1 MLSITEIRTLIKAH
15 NKLSKITIPAGAK
28 RADLIKLLS
37 NKGYSVDHKN
47 KNIVKKARTEVITL
61 KGAKILTEPVKKT
74 DEQKAKVVA
83 KKKEKEEKKKEE
95 TKAVVK
101 QAKKEAVKEF
111 KEKKKAAQ
119 KPKKKATPPV
129 KKAEPVKK
137 ATAPVKKAVSKGSH
151 KMPDGSIMKNKDM
164 PKKSKR
170 KVLKETQKPSGSAV
184 VQPGKPADLK
194 IKKKLGKSI
203 QEKIKEGVE
212 LNIDNTR
219 PTMRKDKCKLFIY
232 ASKQIIKADKDN
244 FKKVRIT
251 ENMPTELSEYGSDLL
266 YNLYRP
272 PGGGP
277 WRKASPVSY
286 ITDPLLILF
295 YFMTRMLRSEDT
307 MKDIRKD
314 CGVQEAIFVET
325 AYDILYRRYDLIEER
340 IMKQNPKLKGLD
352 QFVKKPKKIDYLYYE
367 PKN

>member
-1 MLSITEIRTLIKAH
+1 MLSITEIRTLIRAH

-37 NKGYSVDHKN
+37 DKGYSVDHKN

-61 KGAKILTEPVKKT
+61 KGAKKITEPVKKT

-111 KEKKKAAQ
+111 KEKKKVAQ

-170 KVLKETQKPSGSAV
+170 KVLKETQKPRGSAV

-203 QEKIKEGVE
+203 QEKIQEGVE
-212 LNIDNTR
+212 LNEDLG
-219 PTMRKDKCKLFIY
+219 PMGKDSCKLFIY
-232 ASKQIIKADKDN
+232 VSKQIIKADKDN
-244 FKKVRIT
+244 FKKVRIYT
-251 ENMPTELSEYGSDLL
+251 NEEEPNRLSNFGRLGEL
-266 YNLYRP
+266 
-272 PGGGP
+272 
-277 WRKASPVSY
+277 KA
-286 ITDPLLILF
+286 TPLLKLF
-295 YFMTRMLRSEDT
+295 YFMTDDWEDT

-325 AYDILYRRYDLIEER
+325 AYDILYRRYDLIKET
-340 IMKQNPKLKGLD
+340 IMKQNPKLKGID
-352 QFVKKPKKIDYLYYE
+352 EFVKKPKKIDYLYYE